1 MRLTQISQSLAETN
15 PHTKFLFHTVGMF
28 DLFPSRILILCRK
41 IARCARGCPQA
52 HSPVNAS
59 HDANFWDFRRSS
71 WFDRLFTSRVCQE
84 DHWVPELIRSKH
96 LAFWYFT
103 HFPLYLKP
111 AYGTSHSA
119 INIMATFVHN
129 EPTSLTIIQEIG
141 LPEVFYKVV
150 ESGVEPSFEVIQ
162 AIPNALGALCLNQT
176 GQDQLAARPSIIPGL
191 LSIFTS
197 ERHLRVLQDKENAV
211 LIGTSIDEL
220 IRHHPFLKT
229 AVFEGVRS
237 ILGQIEDLGKAFVV
251 PEDIRHFYQL
261 IPNPEASLPVQDEAG
276 VAMDIDQSIP
286 VTSLED
292 PNAQSEE
299 LEKEG
304 ASQKNPESHDNQI
317 VAFIDVIGRV
327 PFSFVASRTVFSPTS
342 VFGRVVP
349 APRTLQG
356 FCRKHGWSRT
366 HRSPD
371 WAALSTTRL
380 CEQHRIRLS
389 RASHSHHG

>member
-1 MRLTQISQSLAETN
+1 M
-15 PHTKFLFHTVGMF
+15 
-28 DLFPSRILILCRK
+28 
-41 IARCARGCPQA
+41 
-52 HSPVNAS
+52 SP
-59 HDANFWDFRRSS
+59 
-71 WFDRLFTSRVCQE
+71 L
-84 DHWVPELIRSKH
+84 
-96 LAFWYFT
+96 
-103 HFPLYLKP
+103 
-111 AYGTSHSA
+111 A

-141 LPEVFYKVV
+141 LPEAFYKVV

-237 ILGQIEDLGKAFVV
+237 ILGQIEDLGKAFTV

-261 IPNPEASLPVQDEAG
+261 IPDSEAPPSVQGEAG
-276 VAMDIDQSIP
+276 VAMDVDQSPASIP
-286 VTSLED
+286 VTSSED
-292 PNAQSEE
+292 PNVQSEE
-299 LEKEG
+299 PEKEG

-327 PFSFVASRTVFSPTS
+327 LFSFVASKTTSSSTS
-342 VFGRVVP
+342 VSGRVVP
-349 APRTLQG
+349 APGTLQG
-356 FCRKHGWSRT
+356 FRRKHGWSRT

-371 WAALSTTRL
+371 RAALFATRL
-380 CEQHRIRLS
+380 CEQHRIRLP
-389 RASHSHHG
+389 RASDSHHGRSGDKRDSSFPCEVGKGIAS

>member
-1 MRLTQISQSLAETN
+1 M
-15 PHTKFLFHTVGMF
+15 
-28 DLFPSRILILCRK
+28 CRK
-41 IARCARGCPQA
+41 IARRARGCPQA
-52 HSPVNAS
+52 HSQVNAP

-71 WFDRLFTSRVCQE
+71 WPDRLFTSQVRQE
-84 DHWVPELIRSKH
+84 DHWVPKSVRSKH
-96 LAFWYFT
+96 PAFWYFT
-103 HFPLYLKP
+103 YLPYCLKP
-111 AYGTSHSA
+111 AYEASYLA

-141 LPEVFYKVV
+141 LPEAFYKVV

-220 IRHHPFLKT
+220 IRHHPFLKA
-229 AVFEGVRS
+229 AVFEGTRS
-237 ILGQIEDLGKAFVV
+237 VLGQIEDLGKAFIV

-261 IPNPEASLPVQDEAG
+261 IPDPEAPPPAQDEAG
-276 VAMDIDQSIP
+276 IAMDVDQSPASIP

-292 PNAQSEE
+292 LNVQPEE
-299 LEKEG
+299 PEKEG

-327 PFSFVASRTVFSPTS
+327 PFPFVVSRTAFSPIS
-342 VFGRVVP
+342 VFGRAIP
-349 APRTLQG
+349 ASRTLQG
-356 FCRKHGWSRT
+356 FRRKHGWSRT
-366 HRSPD
+366 YRSSD
-371 WAALSTTRL
+371 RVALS
-380 CEQHRIRLS
+380 
-389 RASHSHHG
+389 AA

>member
-1 MRLTQISQSLAETN
+1 M
-15 PHTKFLFHTVGMF
+15 
-28 DLFPSRILILCRK
+28 
-41 IARCARGCPQA
+41 
-52 HSPVNAS
+52 S
-59 HDANFWDFRRSS
+59 H
-71 WFDRLFTSRVCQE
+71 
-84 DHWVPELIRSKH
+84 P
-96 LAFWYFT
+96 
-103 HFPLYLKP
+103 
-111 AYGTSHSA
+111 A

-141 LPEVFYKVV
+141 LPEAFYKVV

-237 ILGQIEDLGKAFVV
+237 ILGQIEDLGKVFIV

-261 IPNPEASLPVQDEAG
+261 IPDPETPPPAQDEAS
-276 VAMDIDQSIP
+276 VAMDVDRSPASVP
-286 VTSLED
+286 VTSSGD
-292 PNAQSEE
+292 TTAQIEE
-299 LEKEG
+299 PEKEG
-304 ASQKNPESHDNQI
+304 ASQKNPENHDNQI

-327 PFSFVASRTVFSPTS
+327 LFSFVASRTVFSPTL
-342 VFGRVVP
+342 VLGRIIP

-356 FCRKHGWSRT
+356 FRHKHGRSRT
-366 HRSPD
+366 YRSLD
-371 WAALSTTRL
+371 WTALS
-380 CEQHRIRLS
+380 
-389 RASHSHHG
+389 AA

>member
-1 MRLTQISQSLAETN
+1 M
-15 PHTKFLFHTVGMF
+15 
-28 DLFPSRILILCRK
+28 
-41 IARCARGCPQA
+41 
-52 HSPVNAS
+52 
-59 HDANFWDFRRSS
+59 
-71 WFDRLFTSRVCQE
+71 
-84 DHWVPELIRSKH
+84 
-96 LAFWYFT
+96 
-103 HFPLYLKP
+103 P
-111 AYGTSHSA
+111 AYGTPYLA
-119 INIMATFVHN
+119 INVMATFVHN

-141 LPEVFYKVV
+141 LPEAFYKVV

-237 ILGQIEDLGKAFVV
+237 ILGQIEDVGKAFTI

-261 IPNPEASLPVQDEAG
+261 IPDPEAPLTARNEAG
-276 VAMDIDQSIP
+276 VTMDVDQSS
-286 VTSLED
+286 TSVHVVPSED

-299 LEKEG
+299 SEKEG
-304 ASQKNPESHDNQI
+304 APQKNPESHDNQI

-327 PFSFVASRTVFSPTS
+327 PSSFVT
-342 VFGRVVP
+342 
-349 APRTLQG
+349 
-356 FCRKHGWSRT
+356 
-366 HRSPD
+366 
-371 WAALSTTRL
+371 
-380 CEQHRIRLS
+380 
-389 RASHSHHG
+389 

>member
-1 MRLTQISQSLAETN
+1 MRLNQISWSLAATN
-15 PHTKFLFHTVGMF
+15 PHTKFLFLTVGRF
-28 DLFPSRILILCRK
+28 HPFPGVILILCRK
-41 IARCARGCPQA
+41 IARCPRSCPQA
-52 HSPVNAS
+52 HSSVNAS
-59 HDANFWDFRRSS
+59 HDADFWDFRRSPWS
-71 WFDRLFTSRVCQE
+71 DRLHTSRVCQE
-84 DHWVPELIRSKH
+84 DYWMPELIWSKH
-96 LAFWYFT
+96 LALWYFT
-103 HFPLYLKP
+103 HYLSYLKP
-111 AYGTSHSA
+111 AYGMSHPA

-141 LPEVFYKVV
+141 LPEAFYKVV

-237 ILGQIEDLGKAFVV
+237 ILGQIEDLGKVFIV

-261 IPNPEASLPVQDEAG
+261 IPDPETPPPAQDEAS
-276 VAMDIDQSIP
+276 VAMDVDRSPASVP
-286 VTSLED
+286 VTSSED
-292 PNAQSEE
+292 TTAQIEE
-299 LEKEG
+299 PEKEG
-304 ASQKNPESHDNQI
+304 ASQKNPENHDNQI

-327 PFSFVASRTVFSPTS
+327 PFSFVASRTAFSPTL
-342 VFGRVVP
+342 VFGRVIP
-349 APRTLQG
+349 APCTLQG
-356 FCRKHGWSRT
+356 FRHKHGRSRT
-366 HRSPD
+366 YRSLD
-371 WAALSTTRL
+371 WTALSAARL
-380 CEQHRIRLS
+380 REQHRI
-389 RASHSHHG
+389 

>member
-1 MRLTQISQSLAETN
+1 VHTQQEDHFAENYSSMRLTRISRSLAATN
-15 PHTKFLFHTVGMF
+15 PHTKFLFHTVREFHHFSG
-28 DLFPSRILILCRK
+28 RILILRRK

-71 WFDRLFTSRVCQE
+71 WSDRLFASQVCQE
-84 DHWVPELIRSKH
+84 DHWVPKLIRSKH

-111 AYGTSHSA
+111 AYGASHSA

-141 LPEVFYKVV
+141 LPEAFYKVV

-261 IPNPEASLPVQDEAG
+261 IPDPEVPLPAQDEAG
-276 VAMDIDQSIP
+276 VAMDVDQSP
-286 VTSLED
+286 ALNPCHLFGGSQTPRVKNQRRKARLKRTPRATTTKSWHSLMSLEGYIFFRRFR
-292 PNAQSEE
+292 NCI
-299 LEKEG
+299 LT
-304 ASQKNPESHDNQI
+304 HL
-317 VAFIDVIGRV
+317 
-327 PFSFVASRTVFSPTS
+327 SFWKGYS
-342 VFGRVVP
+342 
-349 APRTLQG
+349 
-356 FCRKHGWSRT
+356 
-366 HRSPD
+366 
-371 WAALSTTRL
+371 STPYTA
-380 CEQHRIRLS
+380 RISL
-389 RASHSHHG
+389 